1 MSDEVA
7 RPTDKLQTNSP
18 LATSLGDRLLNLFD
32 LCPDGKMLKA
42 RARERIVECWREGG
56 ICELTFKMMLVS
68 DVTGY
73 PILDAVARLDRTG
86 QSERLTL
93 HRRQGDL
100 IIEGFTK
107 KEERYL
113 GALLSWAET
122 ALRAAKP
129 TAKTRRALPW
139 QRDFIKLLTCLTGQ
153 SQPAAAMRLE
163 HLFGSHSASPPQQR
177 FEALLDMLCAE
188 RWMIQLDWKE
198 EEPDQLRDLLVHRLG
213 GTPTLRA
220 GPLES
225 MIEQAATWLA
235 DRNHHLLEVE
245 SGMDA
250 HLLAVVP
257 HGKADEALQLLASAG
272 RNARLHLD
280 G

>member
-1 MSDEVA
+1 MPDEVA
-7 RPTDKLQTNSP
+7 NPTRNLRTNSS
-18 LATSLGDRLLNLFD
+18 LATSLSDRLLNLFA
-32 LCPDGKMLKA
+32 LCPDGKMLRA

-56 ICELTFKMMLVS
+56 TCELTFKMMLVS

-73 PILDAVARLDRTG
+73 PILDAVARLDGTG

-100 IIEGFTK
+100 IIERFTK

-113 GALLSWAET
+113 AALLSWAET

-139 QRDFIKLLTCLTGQ
+139 QRDLIKLLTCLTGQ

-163 HLFGSHSASPPQQR
+163 HLFASHSASHPQQR
-177 FEALLDMLCAE
+177 SEALLDMLCAE
-188 RWMIQLDWKE
+188 GWMIQLDWKE
-198 EEPDQLRDLLVHRLG
+198 KEPDQLRDLLGHRLG
-213 GTPTLRA
+213 GTPILRA
-220 GPLES
+220 GPPGN

-250 HLLAVVP
+250 HLLAIVP
-257 HGKADEALQLLASAG
+257 HDRADEALQLLASAG
-272 RNARLHLD
+272 RNARLHFD
-280 G
+280 C